1 LLGLLFDWP
10 SENGRQSEGAVMSI
24 NESSKAAAAFEI
36 DMRGLLGAKGDRA
49 SDVRK
54 EPGSDYSS
62 LVSQMSDRS
71 VHEVDH
77 LIAGLQDV
85 RAKLNSDGDRLH
97 REIEQHAALSQ
108 SIIQLTEII
117 SDSVASVDKAA
128 TWTPQPKDA
137 A

>member
-1 LLGLLFDWP
+1 MAVKVRGD
-10 SENGRQSEGAVMSI
+10 VMSI
-24 NESSKAAAAFEI
+24 YESSKSAAAFEI
-36 DMRGLLGAKGDRA
+36 DMRGLLGAKRDRG

-62 LVSQMSDRS
+62 FVSQMSDRS
-71 VHEVDH
+71 VHEIDH
-77 LIAGLQDV
+77 LIAGLQGV
-85 RAKLNSDGDRLH
+85 RAKLNSDGDRLY

-128 TWTPQPKDA
+128 TWTPPPKDA

>member
-1 LLGLLFDWP
+1 
-10 SENGRQSEGAVMSI
+10 MSI
-24 NESSKAAAAFEI
+24 NEPSKAAAAFQI
-36 DMRGLLGAKGDRA
+36 DMRGLLGAKRDRA

-71 VHEVDH
+71 VHEIDH
-77 LIAGLQDV
+77 LIAGLQGV
-85 RAKLNSDGDRLH
+85 RAKLNSDGDRLY

-128 TWTPQPKDA
+128 TWTPPPKDA